1 MAAIVTDEDVEKAL
15 DFLRANSFKAAKAR
29 AERVYLEEFRKT
41 KKALLMKQ
49 AMVEHNGPGD
59 LPVSAQEREAYAHP
73 DYQEFLKGLRAGVEE
88 DEKARFGM
96 LAAQSII
103 DAWRTQQANARV
115 MEKIV

>member
-1 MAAIVTDEDVEKAL
+1 MIVTDEDVEKAL
-15 DFLRANSFKAAKAR
+15 DFLRSNSFKAAKAR
-29 AERVYLEEFRKT
+29 AERIYLEEFRKS
-41 KKALLMKQ
+41 KKAMLMQQ
-49 AMVEHNGPGD
+49 AMIGHNGPND
-59 LPVSAQEREAYAHP
+59 LPVSAQERDAYAHQE
-73 DYQEFLKGLRAGVEE
+73 YQELLLGLKVAVEE